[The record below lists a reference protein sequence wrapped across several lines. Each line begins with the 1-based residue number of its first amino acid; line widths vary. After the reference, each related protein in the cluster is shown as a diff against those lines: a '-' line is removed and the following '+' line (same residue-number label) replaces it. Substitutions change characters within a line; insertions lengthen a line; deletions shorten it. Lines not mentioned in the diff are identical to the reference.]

1 MRAENQIQSPTK
13 ALSFSLPI
21 HFPKVSVKLF
31 EIKSKFIS
39 LACLLA
45 CCYAAAFKKVSRFV
59 VYQLCLF
66 GKQRGITKDFF
77 FTTLE
82 YRNVA
87 SSTQFNRALHPFT

>member
-45 CCYAAAFKKVSRFV
+45 ATLQHLKKYRGLSFISYA
-59 VYQLCLF
+59 CLAN
-66 GKQRGITKDFF
+66 K
-77 FTTLE
+77 E
-82 YRNVA
+82 V
-87 SSTQFNRALHPFT
+87 